1 MLSRFLLTWTSFLPF
16 ALYSRFQWLTPF
28 VSAIITFL
36 LFGVSLIS
44 VLVFPLDASVSAWRQ

>member
-44 VLVFPLDASVSAWRQ
+44 VLLFPLDASGSAWRQ